1 MADSKPINVEE
12 ARKVLRRLNA
22 LLDSVGFT
30 APEILPQLKHR
41 AAVEIDRL
49 AEALGLV
56 PREVVG
62 KGK

>member
-1 MADSKPINVEE
+1 MSADLNE
-12 ARKVLRRLNA
+12 ARATLRRLNA
-22 LLDSVGFT
+22 LLDSWNFT

-49 AEALGLV
+49 ADALGLV